1 MSARGNFW
9 AFVAGAATGALL
21 GVLFAPD
28 SGKNTRDK
36 LSYQLK
42 KNRDKL
48 KSLINDILDQQQAA
62 PDSAAKTEGQRI
74 IQDTK
79 LKAEQL
85 LDDVESLIGEITKKS
100 K

>member
-1 MSARGNFW
+1 MSAKGNFW

-48 KSLINDILDQQQAA
+48 KDLINELLDHENNTL
-62 PDSAAKTEGQRI
+62 DNAAKSEGKRI
-74 IQDTK
+74 IHDTK

-85 LDDVESLIGEITKKS
+85 LDDVESLIGEITKK

>member
-9 AFVAGAATGALL
+9 AFMAGAATGALL

-36 LSYQLK
+36 LSFQLK

-48 KSLINDILDQQQAA
+48 KSLINDLLDQQHAT
-62 PDSAAKTEGQRI
+62 PDSAAKSEGQRI
-74 IQDTK
+74 IHDTK

>member
-1 MSARGNFW
+1 MSAKGNFW
-9 AFVAGAATGALL
+9 AFMAGAATGALL

-42 KNRDKL
+42 KNRDQLKKL
-48 KSLINDILDQQQAA
+48 VNELLDQEKNE
-62 PDSAAKTEGQRI
+62 PETAAKTEGRRI
-74 IQDTK
+74 INDTK

-85 LDDVESLIGEITKKS
+85 LDDVENLIGEITKK
-100 K
+100 KV